1 MKDGENIMLNEA
13 ETRAKLIDPKL
24 HESGWSENL
33 IQRELKITEG
43 RIIDEYGNRKEGVK
57 PDYILFLE
65 RYFPIAVVEA
75 KEEAKHHATGIQ
87 QAKRYAEMLNVPFAY
102 STNGHKIEEY
112 DFITKR
118 QRTLDKFPSPQ
129 ELWKKYSLWKFNK
142 LLSFDKDENPLL
154 YPYKI
159 VQNKIP
165 RHYQIAAVKNIIEA
179 FLNGKKRILLTMAT
193 GTGKTYVAFQ
203 VAWKL
208 YNTKKIRRILYIA
221 DRIMLRDQACNKS
234 FEPFGGAREVI
245 KEGKAP
251 KIRDIYFAT
260 YQTLYSEKNGKR
272 LYQEYQPDF
281 FDMVIIDECHRSGYG
296 RWKEILD
303 HFKGAIHFGMT
314 ATPKRDDNIDTY
326 AYFGTPVYAYSLG
339 QGIEDGFLS
348 PYKIH
353 KIYINIDKKGGISLT
368 DVASEGAIIEAL
380 EETEVKEFYSV
391 GEFEKNI
398 TLPDRTEAM
407 TKKLAE
413 ILKIYGPTEKT
424 IVFCVTKEHALDVVK
439 ILQNEL
445 AYEIASTGANA
456 DDFVVRIVDEEPNA
470 IELAEK
476 MADSEY
482 QIPVI
487 AVTVD
492 LLSTG
497 VDIPPVKNI
506 VFMKPIASKV
516 LFKQIMGRGSR
527 ISEDANKFFFRIID
541 FVDATRL
548 LDPWDLPPEEY
559 IPDIPEGP
567 FDYFIK
573 GKVVDSEDG
582 TPIANARITAKL
594 GVNMVKPART
604 DENGEFIIDSC
615 PHSPVKVKVEAKNY
629 KLREVSVDP
638 IPFKDKIAVVIEL
651 KKKKPKEGKIVVK
664 GINVYTEEEIYVEV
678 EGKKLNKAR
687 YIEYT
692 KENVRKKVLT
702 LDDLRKIWINKKSR
716 RKFLEDLKAK
726 SINPELIA
734 QYLLDRPDA
743 DAFDIIA
750 HVAFDAPI
758 LSRDDRAQAL
768 LNEKQQLINSFNE
781 TAKGV
786 LLNLI
791 EKYKIGGIE
800 EISSEALKAP
810 DIKKIGKLKEIIDSF
825 GGIDN
830 LIHTL
835 ESVSQGL
842 YEVGGVR

>member
-1 MKDGENIMLNEA
+1 MLNEA

-24 HESGWSENL
+24 HESGWSEEL

-65 RYFPIAVVEA
+65 RYFPIAIVEA
-75 KEEAKHHATGIQ
+75 KDESKHHAAGMQ

-112 DFITKR
+112 DFITKQ

-129 ELWKKYSLWKFNK
+129 ELWERYSLWKFNK
-142 LLSFDKDENPLL
+142 TLPFNKEENPLL

-159 VQNKIP
+159 VRNKTP
-165 RHYQIAAVKNIIEA
+165 RYYQIAAVKNVIEA

-193 GTGKTYVAFQ
+193 GTGKTEIAFWIT
-203 VAWKL
+203 WKL
-208 YNTKKIRRILYIA
+208 YHTHKVRRVLYIA
-221 DRIMLRDQACNKS
+221 DRIMLRDQAYNR
-234 FEPFGGAREVI
+234 FEPFEGKREII
-245 KEGKAP
+245 KEGKASQ
-251 KIRDIYFAT
+251 IRDIYFAT

-272 LYQEYQPDF
+272 LYQEYPPDF

-303 HFKGAIHFGMT
+303 YFKDAVHFGMT

-326 AYFGTPVYAYSLG
+326 AYFGTPVYVYSLG
-339 QGIEDGFLS
+339 QGIEDGFLA

-353 KIYINIDKKGGISLT
+353 KIYMNIDKKGGISLT
-368 DVASEGAIIEAL
+368 DIASEGAIIEAP
-380 EETEVKEFYSV
+380 EETEIKDFYSV
-391 GEFEKNI
+391 GEFEREI
-398 TLPDRTEAM
+398 ILPDRTEAM

-445 AYEIASTGANA
+445 AYDITSTGINA

-470 IELAEK
+470 IELAQK
-476 MADSEY
+476 MADPES
-482 QIPVI
+482 QTPVI

-527 ISEDANKFFFRIID
+527 ISEDTDKFYFRILD
-541 FVDATRL
+541 FVNATRL
-548 LDPWDLPPEEY
+548 LDPWDMPPEEY
-559 IPDIPEGP
+559 IPDILEGP
-567 FDYFIK
+567 FDYFLK

-582 TPIANARITAKL
+582 TPIANAKITAKL

-604 DENGEFIIDSC
+604 DENGEFIIDGC
-615 PHSPVKVKVEAKNY
+615 PHSPIKVKVEAKDY
-629 KLREVSVDP
+629 KPREVSVDP
-638 IPFKDKIAVVIEL
+638 TPFKDKIAVVIEL
-651 KKKKPKEGKIVVK
+651 KKKRPKEGKVVIK
-664 GINVYTEEEIYVEV
+664 GINVYVEEELYVEV
-678 EGKKLNKAR
+678 EGEKLNKAR
-687 YIEYT
+687 YIEYAR
-692 KENVRKKVLT
+692 ENVKKKVLT
-702 LDDLRKIWINKKSR
+702 LDDLRKIWIDKESR
-716 RKFLEDLKAK
+716 KRFLEDLKAK

-734 QYLLDRPDA
+734 QLLDRPDA

-768 LNEKQQLINSFNE
+768 LNEKQQFLNSFNE
-781 TAKGV
+781 TAKRV

-791 EKYKIGGIE
+791 EKYKIGGID
-800 EISSEALKAP
+800 EISTEALTTP
-810 DIKKIGKLKEIIDSF
+810 DIEKIGKLKEIIDSF
-825 GGIDN
+825 GGIDR
-830 LIHTL
+830 LKHTL
-835 ESVSQGL
+835 ENISWSL

>member
-1 MKDGENIMLNEA
+1 MKSGNSLNET
-13 ETRAKLIDPKL
+13 ETRVKLIDPKL
-24 HESGWSENL
+24 HESGWTEDL
-33 IQRELKITEG
+33 IKRELKITEG
-43 RIIDEYGNRKEGVK
+43 RIIDDYGNRKDALQ

-65 RYFPIAVVEA
+65 RHFPIAVVEA
-75 KEEAKHHATGIQ
+75 KEEKKHHAAGMQ
-87 QAKRYAEMLNVPFAY
+87 QAKGYAEMLAVPFAY

-112 DFITKR
+112 DFITKK
-118 QRTLDKFPSPQ
+118 QRTIDEFPSPQ
-129 ELWKKYSLWKFNK
+129 GLWKRYSQWKFK
-142 LLSFDKDENPLL
+142 KILAFDRDANPLL

-159 VQNKIP
+159 FQNKNP
-165 RHYQIAAVKNIIEA
+165 RYYQIAATKNIIES
-179 FLNGKKRILLTMAT
+179 FLSGQKRILLTMAT

-208 YNTKKIRRILYIA
+208 YNTKKIRRILYVA
-221 DRIMLRDQACNKS
+221 DRIILRNQAYNQ

-272 LYQEYQPDF
+272 LYQEYPPDF

-303 HFKGAIHFGMT
+303 HFKDAVHFGMT

-326 AYFGTPVYAYSLG
+326 AYFGTPVYIYSLG
-339 QGIEDGFLS
+339 QGIEDGFLA

-353 KIYINIDKKGGISLT
+353 KIYMNVDKQGGLFLN
-368 DVASEGAIIEAL
+368 DVASEGAIIDVPEGM
-380 EETEVKEFYSV
+380 EVKEFYSV
-391 GEFEKNI
+391 GEFERAI
-398 TLPDRTEAM
+398 ILPDRTETM

-424 IVFCVTKEHALDVVK
+424 IVFCVTKEHALDVVRT
-439 ILQNEL
+439 LQNEL
-445 AYEIASTGANA
+445 ASEIYSTGFNA

-470 IELAEK
+470 RELVDK

-482 QIPVI
+482 PTPVI

-527 ISEDANKFFFRIID
+527 ISEDANKFFFRIVD

-548 LDPWDLPPEEY
+548 LDPWDLPPEEH

-567 FDYFIK
+567 FDFFVR

-582 TPIANARITAKL
+582 TPVSNARIAAKL

-604 DENGEFIIDSC
+604 NENGEFIIDGC
-615 PHSPVKVKVEAKNY
+615 PHSPIKVKVEAKNY
-629 KLREVSVDP
+629 KVREVSVEP
-638 IPFKDKIAVVIEL
+638 TPFKDKIAVVIEL
-651 KKKKPKEGKIVVK
+651 KRKKPKEGKIIVK

-678 EGKKLNKAR
+678 EGKKLNKAK
-687 YIEYT
+687 YIEYA

-702 LDDLRKIWINKKSR
+702 LDDLRKIWINKDSR
-716 RKFLEDLKAK
+716 KKFLEELKAK

-734 QYLLDRPDA
+734 QLLDRPDA

-768 LNEKQQLINSFNE
+768 LNEKYQLIESFNE
-781 TAKGV
+781 TAKEV

-791 EKYKIGGIE
+791 EKYRIGGIE
-800 EISSEALKAP
+800 EISPDALETP
-810 DIKKIGKLKEIIDSF
+810 DIQKIAKLNEIIESF
-825 GGIDN
+825 GGVDN
-830 LIHTL
+830 LLNTL
-835 ESVSQGL
+835 ENISQGL
-842 YEVGGVR
+842 YGIGGRI

>member
-1 MKDGENIMLNEA
+1 MLNEA

-24 HESGWSENL
+24 HEYGWSEDL
-33 IQRELKITEG
+33 IQRESKITEG
-43 RIIDEYGNRKEGVK
+43 RIIDEYGNRKEGIK

-65 RYFPIAVVEA
+65 RYFPIAVVES
-75 KEEAKHHATGIQ
+75 KEESKHHAAGIQ
-87 QAKRYAEMLNVPFAY
+87 QAKRYREMLNVPFAY

-112 DFITKR
+112 DFITKK

-129 ELWKKYSLWKFNK
+129 ELWKRYSLWRFNRP
-142 LLSFDKDENPLL
+142 LPFDKSENPLF

-159 VQNKIP
+159 VENKIP
-165 RHYQIAAVKNIIEA
+165 RYYQITGVRNIIEA

-203 VAWKL
+203 VSWKL
-208 YNTKKIRRILYIA
+208 YHTKKIRRILYIA
-221 DRIMLRDQACNKS
+221 DRIMLRDQACNK
-234 FEPFGGAREVI
+234 FFGPFSGAREVI
-245 KEGKAP
+245 KEGKTP

-260 YQTLYSEKNGKR
+260 YQSLYSEKNGKR
-272 LYQEYQPDF
+272 LYQDYPPDF

-303 HFKGAIHFGMT
+303 YFKDAIHLGMT

-326 AYFGTPVYAYSLG
+326 AYFGTPVYVYSLG
-339 QGIEDGFLS
+339 QGIDDGFLS

-353 KIYINIDKKGGISLT
+353 KNYINIDKKGGISLT
-368 DVASEGAIIEAL
+368 DVASEGAIIEAP

-391 GEFEKNI
+391 GEFERII
-398 TLPDRTEAM
+398 TLSDRTEAM

-445 AYEIASTGANA
+445 AYEIASTGVNA
-456 DDFVVRIVDEEPNA
+456 DDFVVRIVDEEPNS

-548 LDPWDLPPEEY
+548 LDPWDLPPEDY

-573 GKVVDSEDG
+573 GKVVDEEDG
-582 TPIANARITAKL
+582 TPVANARITAKL

-604 DENGEFIIDSC
+604 DENGEFIIDGC
-615 PHSPVKVKVEAKNY
+615 PHSLVKVKVEAKNY

-638 IPFKDKIAVVIEL
+638 IPFKDRIAVVIEL
-651 KKKKPKEGKIVVK
+651 KKRKPKVGKIVVK
-664 GINVYTEEEIYVEV
+664 GISVYIEEEIYVEV

-687 YIEYT
+687 YIEYA

-702 LDDLRKIWINKKSR
+702 LDDLRKIWINKESR
-716 RKFLEDLKAK
+716 KKFLEDLKRK

-734 QYLLDRPDA
+734 QLFDRPDA

-781 TAKGV
+781 TANEV

-791 EKYKIGGIE
+791 EKYKIGGID
-800 EISSEALKAP
+800 EISPEALESP
-810 DIKKIGKLKEIIDSF
+810 DIQKIGKLKEIINSF

-835 ESVSQGL
+835 EGISQGL
-842 YEVGGVR
+842 YEAEGVR

>member
-1 MKDGENIMLNEA
+1 MLNET
-13 ETRAKLIDPKL
+13 ETRIKLIDPKL
-24 HESGWSENL
+24 HESGWSEEL
-33 IQRELKITEG
+33 IQREVKITDG
-43 RIIDEYGNRKEGVK
+43 KILDEYGNRKEGVR

-65 RYFPIAVVEA
+65 KYFPIAVVEA
-75 KEEAKHHATGIQ
+75 KKKEKHHAVGIQ
-87 QAKRYAEMLNVPFAY
+87 QAKRYAQMLNTPFAY
-102 STNGHKIEEY
+102 STNGEKIEEY
-112 DFITKR
+112 DFITKK
-118 QRTLDKFPSPQ
+118 QKTIDKFPSPQ
-129 ELWKKYSLWKFNK
+129 ELWERYSLWKFNK
-142 LLSFDKDENPLL
+142 ILPFNKDKNPLL

-159 VQNKIP
+159 VQNKRP
-165 RHYQIAAVKNIIEA
+165 RYYQIAAVKNIIEA
-179 FLNGKKRILLTMAT
+179 FLEGKKRILLTMAT

-208 YNTKKIRRILYIA
+208 YKTEKIRRILYIA
-221 DRIMLRDQACNKS
+221 DRVMLRDQAYNKF

-245 KEGKAP
+245 KGGEAP

-272 LYQEYQPDF
+272 LYQEYSPDF

-296 RWKEILD
+296 RWREILD
-303 HFKGAIHFGMT
+303 YFSNAVHFGMT

-368 DVASEGAIIEAL
+368 DVASEGAVIETP
-380 EETEVKEFYSV
+380 EEIEVKEFYSV
-391 GEFEKNI
+391 GEFEKAI

-445 AYEIASTGANA
+445 GSEVASTGVNA

-470 IELAEK
+470 MELAEK
-476 MADSEY
+476 MADSESKV
-482 QIPVI
+482 PVI

-506 VFMKPIASKV
+506 VFMKPIASKA
-516 LFKQIMGRGSR
+516 LFKQIIGRGSR
-527 ISEDANKFFFRIID
+527 ISEDAGKFFFRIID
-541 FVDATRL
+541 FVNATRL

-559 IPDIPEGP
+559 IPDMPEGP
-567 FDYFIK
+567 FDFFIK

-582 TPIANARITAKL
+582 TPISNARITAKL
-594 GVNMVKPART
+594 GVNMVKPAKT
-604 DENGEFIIDSC
+604 NENGEFIIDSC

-629 KLREVSVDP
+629 KIKEVSVDP
-638 IPFKDKIAVVIEL
+638 IPFKDKIAVVVEL

-664 GINVYTEEEIYVEV
+664 GINVYIEEELYVEV

-687 YIEYT
+687 YIEYV
-692 KENVRKKVLT
+692 KENVKKNVLT
-702 LDDLRKIWINKKSR
+702 LDDLRKIWINKEKR
-716 RKFLEDLKAK
+716 KKFLEELKVK

-734 QYLLDRPDA
+734 QLLDRPDA

-768 LNEKQQLINSFNE
+768 LNNKQQIINSFNE
-781 TAKGV
+781 TAKEV

-791 EKYKIGGIE
+791 EKYKIGGID
-800 EISSEALKAP
+800 EISPQALESP
-810 DIKKIGKLKEIIDSF
+810 DIQKIGKLKEVIDSF
-825 GGIDN
+825 GDMKK
-830 LIHTL
+830 LINTL
-835 ESVSQGL
+835 ENISRSL
-842 YEVGGVR
+842 YELGGVG

>member
-1 MKDGENIMLNEA
+1 MLNETD
-13 ETRAKLIDPKL
+13 TRVKLIDPKL

-33 IQRELKITEG
+33 IRRELRITEG
-43 RIIDEYGNRKEGVK
+43 RIIDEYGNRKDGVK

-65 RYFPIAVVEA
+65 EYFPIAVVEA
-75 KEEAKHHATGIQ
+75 KEEAKHHSAGIQ
-87 QAKRYAEMLNVPFAY
+87 QAKKYAKMLGVPFAY
-102 STNGHKIEEY
+102 STNGRKIEEY
-112 DFITKR
+112 DFITGK
-118 QRTLDKFPSPQ
+118 QTTLDKFPSPQ
-129 ELWKKYSLWKFNK
+129 ELWNRYSFWKFGK
-142 LLSFDKDENPLL
+142 ILPFDRDKNPLI

-159 VQNKIP
+159 VRNKTP
-165 RHYQIAAVKNIIEA
+165 RYYQIAAVKSVIEA
-179 FLNGKKRILLTMAT
+179 FLSGRKRILLTMAT
-193 GTGKTYVAFQ
+193 GTGKTEVAFW
-203 VAWKL
+203 VSWKL
-208 YNTKKIRRILYIA
+208 YQTGKLRRILYIA
-221 DRIMLRDQACNKS
+221 DRIMLRDQAYNR

-251 KIRDIYFAT
+251 QIRDIYFAT
-260 YQTLYSEKNGKR
+260 YQSLYSEKNGKR
-272 LYQEYQPDF
+272 LYREYPPDF
-281 FDMVIIDECHRSGYG
+281 FDMIIIDECHRSGYG

-303 HFKGAIHFGMT
+303 YFEDAVHFGMT

-326 AYFGTPVYAYSLG
+326 AYFGSPVYTYSLG
-339 QGIEDGFLS
+339 QGIEDGFLA

-353 KIYINIDKKGGISLT
+353 KIYMNIDKEGGISLN
-368 DVASEGAIIEAL
+368 DVASEGAIIEAPQ
-380 EETEVKEFYSV
+380 EAEIKEFYSV
-391 GEFEKNI
+391 GEFEKAI

-424 IVFCVTKEHALDVVK
+424 IVFCVTKEHALDVVR

-445 AYEIASTGANA
+445 ATEIASTGINA
-456 DDFVVRIVDEEPNA
+456 DDFVVRIVDEEPDS
-470 IELAEK
+470 IELARR

-482 QIPVI
+482 QTPVI

-548 LDPWDLPPEEY
+548 LDPWDFPPEEY
-559 IPDIPEGP
+559 KPDTPQGP
-567 FDYFIK
+567 FDYFIR
-573 GKVVDSEDG
+573 GKVVDAEDG
-582 TPIANARITAKL
+582 TPVAGARITAKL

-604 DENGEFIIDSC
+604 DENGEFLIEDC
-615 PHSPVKVKVEAKNY
+615 PRSAVKVKVEAKGY
-629 KLREVSVDP
+629 KVREVSVEP
-638 IPFKDKIAVVIEL
+638 LPFRDKTAVVIEL
-651 KKKKPKEGKIVVK
+651 KKKKSGEGKITVR
-664 GINVYTEEEIYVEV
+664 GINVYIEEEIYVEV
-678 EGKKLNKAR
+678 EGEKLNRAR
-687 YIEYT
+687 YIEYAG
-692 KENVRKKVLT
+692 ENVRRRVVT
-702 LDDLRKIWINKKSR
+702 LDDLRKIWINREER
-716 RKFLEDLKAK
+716 RKFLKELEAK

-734 QYLLDRPDA
+734 GLLNRPDA

-768 LNEKQQLINSFNE
+768 LNEKQQFINSFNE
-781 TAKGV
+781 TAKKV

-791 EKYKIGGIE
+791 EKYRMGGIDEISPEALETPDIQKIGR
-800 EISSEALKAP
+800 
-810 DIKKIGKLKEIIDSF
+810 LKEIIDAF

-830 LIHTL
+830 LMRTL
-835 ESVSQGL
+835 ESISQGL
-842 YEVGGVR
+842 YETGGAG

>member
-1 MKDGENIMLNEA
+1 MLNET
-13 ETRAKLIDPKL
+13 ETRIKLIDPKL
-24 HESGWSENL
+24 HESGWSEDL
-33 IQRELKITEG
+33 IRREVKITEG
-43 RIIDEYGNRKEGVK
+43 RIIDEYGNRKKGVK

-75 KEEAKHHATGIQ
+75 KEEAKHHAAGIQ

-112 DFITKR
+112 DFITKK
-118 QRTLDKFPSPQ
+118 QRTIDKFPSPQ
-129 ELWKKYSLWKFNK
+129 ELWKRYSLWKFNR
-142 LLSFDKDENPLL
+142 LLPFNKDENPLL

-165 RHYQIAAVKNIIEA
+165 RYYQIAAVKNIIEA

-203 VAWKL
+203 VVWKL
-208 YNTKKIRRILYIA
+208 YNTGKIRRVLYIA
-221 DRIMLRDQACNKS
+221 DRVMLRDQAYNKF

-272 LYQEYQPDF
+272 LYQEYPPDF

-303 HFKGAIHFGMT
+303 YFSSAVHFGMT

-353 KIYINIDKKGGISLT
+353 KIYINVDKEGGISLT
-368 DVASEGAIIEAL
+368 DVASEGAVIEAP
-380 EETEVKEFYSV
+380 EDVEVKEFYSV
-391 GEFEKNI
+391 GEFEKVI

-445 AYEIASTGANA
+445 ASEIASTGMNA

-476 MADSEY
+476 MADPES
-482 QIPVI
+482 QVPVI

-516 LFKQIMGRGSR
+516 LFKQIIGRGSR
-527 ISEDANKFFFRIID
+527 ISEDAGKFFFRIID

-559 IPDIPEGP
+559 IPDMPEGP
-567 FDYFIK
+567 FDFFIK

-582 TPIANARITAKL
+582 TPISNARITAKL

-604 DENGEFIIDSC
+604 NENGEFIIDGC
-615 PHSPVKVKVEAKNY
+615 PHSPVRVKVEAKNY
-629 KLREVSVDP
+629 KTKEVSVDP
-638 IPFKDKIAVVIEL
+638 IPFKDKIAVVVEL

-664 GINVYTEEEIYVEV
+664 GINVYIEEELYVEV
-678 EGKKLNKAR
+678 EGKKLNKAK
-687 YIEYT
+687 YIEYAR
-692 KENVRKKVLT
+692 ENVRKKVLT
-702 LDDLRKIWINKKSR
+702 LDDLRKIWINKEK
-716 RKFLEDLKAK
+716 RKRFLEDLKAR

-734 QYLLDRPDA
+734 QLLDRPDA

-768 LNEKQQLINSFNE
+768 LNKKQQIINSFNE
-781 TAKGV
+781 TAKKV
-786 LLNLI
+786 VLNLI

-800 EISSEALKAP
+800 EISPEALESP
-810 DIKKIGKLKEIIDSF
+810 DIQKIGKLKEIIDSF

-830 LIHTL
+830 LIRTL
-835 ESVSQGL
+835 ESISRGL
-842 YEVGGVR
+842 YESGGVG

>member
-1 MKDGENIMLNEA
+1 MLNEA

-24 HESGWSENL
+24 HEAGWSENL
-33 IQRELKITEG
+33 IQREVKITEG
-43 RIIDEYGNRKEGVK
+43 RIIDEYGNRKDGLK

-65 RYFPIAVVEA
+65 RYFPIAIVEA
-75 KEEAKHHATGIQ
+75 KEEAKHYATGLQ
-87 QAKRYAEMLNVPFAY
+87 QAKRYAEMLNIPFAY
-102 STNGHKIEEY
+102 STNGHGIEEY

-118 QRTLDKFPSPQ
+118 QTTLNEFPSPQ
-129 ELWKKYSLWKFNK
+129 ELWKRYSLWKFNK
-142 LLSFDKDENPLL
+142 SLPFNKDENPLL

-165 RHYQIAAVKNIIEA
+165 RYYQIAAVKNIIEA

-221 DRIMLRDQACNKS
+221 DRVMLRNQACNKF

-272 LYQEYQPDF
+272 LYQEYRPDF
-281 FDMVIIDECHRSGYG
+281 FDMIIIDECHRSGYG

-303 HFKGAIHFGMT
+303 HFKDAVHFGMT

-326 AYFGTPVYAYSLG
+326 AYFGSPVYAYSLG
-339 QGIEDGFLS
+339 QGIEDGFLA

-353 KIYINIDKKGGISLT
+353 KIYVNIDKDGGISLT
-368 DVASEGAIIEAL
+368 DVASEGAIIEAP
-380 EETEVKEFYSV
+380 EEAEVKDFYSV
-391 GEFEKNI
+391 GEFERNI
-398 TLPDRTEAM
+398 ILPERTEVM

-424 IVFCVTKEHALDVVK
+424 IVFCVTKEHALDIVK

-445 AYEIASTGANA
+445 AYEIASTGINA
-456 DDFVVRIVDEEPNA
+456 DDFVVRVVDEEPNA

-482 QIPVI
+482 QTPVI

-541 FVDATRL
+541 FVNATRL

-559 IPDIPEGP
+559 IPDVPEGP

-573 GKVVDSEDG
+573 GKVVDGENG
-582 TPIANARITAKL
+582 TPVANARITAKF

-604 DENGEFIIDSC
+604 NENGEFIIDGC
-615 PHSPVKVKVEAKNY
+615 PHSSVKVKVEAKNY

-638 IPFKDKIAVVIEL
+638 IPFKDKVAVVIEL
-651 KKKKPKEGKIVVK
+651 KKKKPKEGKVVVK
-664 GINVYTEEEIYVEV
+664 GINVFIEEEIYVEV
-678 EGKKLNKAR
+678 EGKKLNKAK
-687 YIEYT
+687 YIEYA

-702 LDDLRKIWINKKSR
+702 LDDLRKIWINKESR
-716 RKFLEDLKAK
+716 KKFLDDLKEK

-734 QYLLDRPDA
+734 QLLDRPDA

-758 LSRDDRAQAL
+758 MSRDDRAQAL
-768 LNEKQQLINSFNE
+768 LNEKQQFITSFNE
-781 TAKGV
+781 IAKEV
-786 LLNLI
+786 LLNLL
-791 EKYKIGGIE
+791 EKYKIGGID
-800 EISSEALKAP
+800 EISYDALDSP

-825 GGIDN
+825 GGMDKF
-830 LIHTL
+830 IHTL
-835 ESVSQGL
+835 ESISEGL
-842 YEVGGVR
+842 YGIGGIR

>member
-1 MKDGENIMLNEA
+1 
-13 ETRAKLIDPKL
+13 
-24 HESGWSENL
+24 
-33 IQRELKITEG
+33 
-43 RIIDEYGNRKEGVK
+43 
-57 PDYILFLE
+57 
-65 RYFPIAVVEA
+65 
-75 KEEAKHHATGIQ
+75 
-87 QAKRYAEMLNVPFAY
+87 
-102 STNGHKIEEY
+102 
-112 DFITKR
+112 
-118 QRTLDKFPSPQ
+118 
-129 ELWKKYSLWKFNK
+129 
-142 LLSFDKDENPLL
+142 
-154 YPYKI
+154 
-159 VQNKIP
+159 
-165 RHYQIAAVKNIIEA
+165 
-179 FLNGKKRILLTMAT
+179 MAT

-208 YNTKKIRRILYIA
+208 YHTKKIRRILYIA
-221 DRIMLRDQACNKS
+221 DRVMLRDQACNKF
-234 FEPFGGAREVI
+234 FEPFGGVREVI
-245 KEGKAP
+245 KEGKAL

-272 LYQEYQPDF
+272 LYQEYSPDF
-281 FDMVIIDECHRSGYG
+281 FDIVIIDECHRSGYG

-303 HFKGAIHFGMT
+303 HFKDAVHFGMT

-326 AYFGTPVYAYSLG
+326 AYFGTPVYIYSLG

-353 KIYINIDKKGGISLT
+353 KIYMNIDRKGGLYLT
-368 DVASEGAIIEAL
+368 DIASEGAIIEAP
-380 EETEVKEFYSV
+380 EEAEIKEFYSV
-391 GEFEKNI
+391 GEFERVI

-407 TKKLAE
+407 TKKLSE

-445 AYEIASTGANA
+445 AYEIASTGINA

-482 QIPVI
+482 QTPVI

-527 ISEDANKFFFRIID
+527 ISEDANKFYFRIID
-541 FVDATRL
+541 FVNATRL
-548 LDPWDLPPEEY
+548 LDPWDLPPEDY

-573 GKVVDSEDG
+573 GKVVDGEDG
-582 TPIANARITAKL
+582 TPISNARITAKL
-594 GVNMVKPART
+594 GVNMFKPART
-604 DENGEFIIDSC
+604 DKNGEFFIDGC
-615 PHSPVKVKVEAKNY
+615 PRTPVKVKVEAKNY
-629 KLREVSVDP
+629 KLREVSIDP
-638 IPFKDKIAVVIEL
+638 VPFRDRVAVVIEL
-651 KKKKPKEGKIVVK
+651 KKKKPKEDKIIVK
-664 GINVYTEEEIYVEV
+664 GINVYIEEEIYVEV

-687 YIEYT
+687 YIEYA

-702 LDDLRKIWINKKSR
+702 LDDLRKIWINKVNR
-716 RKFLEDLKAK
+716 EKFLNDLKEK

-734 QYLLDRPDA
+734 QLLNRPDA

-781 TAKGV
+781 TAKSV

-791 EKYKIGGIE
+791 DK
-800 EISSEALKAP
+800 
-810 DIKKIGKLKEIIDSF
+810 
-825 GGIDN
+825 
-830 LIHTL
+830 
-835 ESVSQGL
+835 
-842 YEVGGVR
+842 

>member
-1 MKDGENIMLNEA
+1 MLNEA

-24 HESGWSENL
+24 HESGWSEDL

-43 RIIDEYGNRKEGVK
+43 RIVDEYGNRKEGLK

-65 RYFPIAVVEA
+65 RYFPIAIVEA
-75 KEEAKHHATGIQ
+75 KEESKHYAAGMQ

-112 DFITKR
+112 DFITKK
-118 QRTLDKFPSPQ
+118 QRTLDNFPSPQ
-129 ELWKKYSLWKFNK
+129 ELWKRYSLWKFNRVLPFNK
-142 LLSFDKDENPLL
+142 EENPLL

-165 RHYQIAAVKNIIEA
+165 RYYQIAAVKNIIEA
-179 FLNGKKRILLTMAT
+179 FLNGKKRILLAMAT

-208 YNTKKIRRILYIA
+208 YHTKKIRRILYLA
-221 DRIMLRDQACNKS
+221 DRVMLRDQACNKF
-234 FEPFGGAREVI
+234 FEPFGGAREII

-260 YQTLYSEKNGKR
+260 YQTLYSEKNGNR
-272 LYQEYQPDF
+272 LYQEYPPDF
-281 FDMVIIDECHRSGYG
+281 FDMIIIDECHRSGYG

-303 HFKGAIHFGMT
+303 YFKDAVHFGMT

-326 AYFGTPVYAYSLG
+326 AYFGTPVYVYSLG
-339 QGIEDGFLS
+339 QGIEDGFLA

-353 KIYINIDKKGGISLT
+353 KIYMNIDKRGGISLT
-368 DVASEGAIIEAL
+368 DVASEGAIIEAP
-380 EETEVKEFYSV
+380 EETEIKEFYSV
-391 GEFEKNI
+391 GEFERII
-398 TLPDRTEAM
+398 TLPDRTEVM

-445 AYEIASTGANA
+445 AYEIASTGVNA
-456 DDFVVRIVDEEPNA
+456 DEFVVRIVDEEPNA

-482 QIPVI
+482 QTPII

-516 LFKQIMGRGSR
+516 LFKQILGRGSR
-527 ISEDANKFFFRIID
+527 ICEDADKFYFRIID
-541 FVDATRL
+541 FVNATRL
-548 LDPWDLPPEEY
+548 LDPWDMPPEGY

-573 GKVVDSEDG
+573 GRVVDSEEG
-582 TPIANARITAKL
+582 TPIVNARVTAKL
-594 GVNMVKPART
+594 GVNMIKPART
-604 DENGEFIIDSC
+604 DGNGEFIIDGC

-629 KLREVSVDP
+629 KTREVSVDP

-664 GINVYTEEEIYVEV
+664 GVNVYIEEEIYVEV
-678 EGKKLNKAR
+678 EGKRLNKAK
-687 YIEYT
+687 YIEYA

-702 LDDLRKIWINKKSR
+702 LDDLRKIWINRESR
-716 RKFLEDLKAK
+716 KKFLEDLKAK

-734 QYLLDRPDA
+734 QLLDRPDA
-743 DAFDIIA
+743 DAFDVIA
-750 HVAFDAPI
+750 HVAFDAPV

-768 LNEKQQLINSFNE
+768 LNEKQQFINSFNK
-781 TAKGV
+781 TAKEV

-791 EKYKIGGIE
+791 EKYKIGGIDE
-800 EISSEALKAP
+800 VSPEALESP
-810 DIKKIGKLKEIIDSF
+810 DIQKIGKLKEIIDSF
-825 GGIDN
+825 GGIEN
-830 LIHTL
+830 LMHAL
-835 ESVSQGL
+835 ESISQGL
-842 YEVGGVR
+842 YEAGGAR

>member
-1 MKDGENIMLNEA
+1 MLNEA

-24 HESGWSENL
+24 HESGWSEDL
-33 IQRELKITEG
+33 IRREVKITEG

-57 PDYILFLE
+57 PDYILFFDP
-65 RYFPIAVVEA
+65 YFPIAVVEA
-75 KEEAKHHATGIQ
+75 KEEAKRHDAGIQ
-87 QAKRYAEMLNVPFAY
+87 QAKGYAKMLDVPFAY

-112 DFITKR
+112 DFTTKK

-129 ELWKKYSLWKFNK
+129 ELWERYSLWRFNK
-142 LLSFDKDENPLL
+142 ILPFDKEINPLL

-159 VQNKIP
+159 VHNKIP
-165 RHYQIAAVKNIIEA
+165 RYYQISAVRSVIEA
-179 FLNGKKRILLTMAT
+179 FLKGEKRILLTMAT
-193 GTGKTYVAFQ
+193 GTGKTEVAFW
-203 VAWKL
+203 VSWKL
-208 YNTKKIRRILYIA
+208 YNTKKLRRILYIA
-221 DRIMLRDQACNKS
+221 DRVMLRDQAYNR
-234 FEPFGGAREVI
+234 FEPFGDAREVI

-251 KIRDIYFAT
+251 QIRDIYFAT

-272 LYQEYQPDF
+272 LYREYPPDF

-303 HFKGAIHFGMT
+303 YFKDAVHFGMT

-326 AYFGTPVYAYSLG
+326 AYFGTPVYTYSLG
-339 QGIEDGFLS
+339 QGIEDGFLA

-353 KIYINIDKKGGISLT
+353 KIYMNIDKEGGISLN
-368 DVASEGAIIEAL
+368 DVASEGAIIEAPQ
-380 EETEVKEFYSV
+380 EAEIKEFYSV
-391 GEFEKNI
+391 SEFEKAI

-424 IVFCVTKEHALDVVK
+424 IVFCVTKEHALDVVR

-445 AYEIASTGANA
+445 ATEIASTGINA

-470 IELAEK
+470 IELAQRI
-476 MADSEY
+476 ADLEA
-482 QIPVI
+482 QTPVI

-497 VDIPPVKNI
+497 VDMPPVKNI

-548 LDPWDLPPEEY
+548 LDPWDFPPEEY
-559 IPDIPEGP
+559 TPDIPQGP

-582 TPIANARITAKL
+582 VPIPNARITARL
-594 GVNMVKPART
+594 GTNMVKPART
-604 DENGEFIIDSC
+604 DENGEFLIDSC
-615 PHSPVKVKVEAKNY
+615 PRSSVKVKVEAKDY
-629 KLREVSVDP
+629 KVREVSVEP
-638 IPFKDKIAVVIEL
+638 LPFMDKTAVVIEL
-651 KKKKPKEGKIVVK
+651 KKKKPREGKITVK
-664 GINVYTEEEIYVEV
+664 GINVYIEEELYVEV
-678 EGKKLNKAR
+678 EREKLNKAK
-687 YIEYT
+687 YIEYAG
-692 KENVRKKVLT
+692 ENVRRKVIT
-702 LDDLRKIWINKKSR
+702 LDDLRKIWINREER
-716 RKFLEDLKAK
+716 RKFLEELKAK

-734 QYLLDRPDA
+734 QLLNRPDA

-781 TAKGV
+781 TTKKV

-791 EKYKIGGIE
+791 EKYKMGGIE
-800 EISSEALKAP
+800 EISPEALETP
-810 DIKKIGKLKEIIDSF
+810 DIQKIGKLKEIIDSF
-825 GGIDN
+825 GGMDN
-830 LIHTL
+830 LIRTL
-835 ESVSQGL
+835 ESIAKGL
-842 YEVGGVR
+842 YEAGGVR

>member
-1 MKDGENIMLNEA
+1 MLNEA

-24 HESGWSENL
+24 HEAGWSEDL

-43 RIIDEYGNRKEGVK
+43 RIIDEYGNRKEGLK

-75 KEEAKHHATGIQ
+75 KEESKPHAAGMQ
-87 QAKRYAEMLNVPFAY
+87 QAKRYAEMIDVPFAY

-112 DFITKR
+112 DFITKK
-118 QRTLDKFPSPQ
+118 QRTIDRFPSPQ
-129 ELWKKYSLWKFNK
+129 ELWERYTPWKFNK
-142 LLSFDKDENPLL
+142 SLPFDKDENPLL

-159 VQNKIP
+159 VQNKTP
-165 RHYQIAAVKNIIEA
+165 RYYQIAAVKNVIEA

-193 GTGKTYVAFQ
+193 GTGKTEVAFWI
-203 VAWKL
+203 AWKL
-208 YNTKKIRRILYIA
+208 YNTKNVRRILYIA
-221 DRIMLRDQACNKS
+221 DRIMLRDQAYNR
-234 FEPFGGAREVI
+234 FEPFGGAREII
-245 KEGKAP
+245 KEGNAP

-260 YQTLYSEKNGKR
+260 YQTLYSEKDGKR
-272 LYQEYQPDF
+272 LYMEYPQSF

-303 HFKGAIHFGMT
+303 YFKDAVHFGMT

-326 AYFGTPVYAYSLG
+326 AYFGTPVYVYSLG
-339 QGIEDGFLS
+339 QGIEDGFLA

-353 KIYINIDKKGGISLT
+353 KIYINIDKRGGISLN
-368 DVASEGAIIEAL
+368 DVASEGAIIEAP

-391 GEFEKNI
+391 GEFERVI

-413 ILKIYGPTEKT
+413 ILKTYGPMEKT
-424 IVFCVTKEHALDVVK
+424 IVFCVTKEHALDVVR

-445 AYEIASTGANA
+445 AYEIASTGINA
-456 DDFVVRIVDEEPNA
+456 DDFVVRIVDEEPYA
-470 IELAEK
+470 IELAQK

-482 QIPVI
+482 QTPVI

-497 VDIPPVKNI
+497 VDMPPVKNI

-527 ISEDANKFFFRIID
+527 VSEDANKFYFRIID
-541 FVDATRL
+541 FVNATRL
-548 LDPWDLPPEEY
+548 LDPWDMPPEDY
-559 IPDIPEGP
+559 IPDFPEGP

-573 GKVVDSEDG
+573 GRVIDGEDSSPVFG
-582 TPIANARITAKL
+582 ARVTAKL
-594 GVNMVKPART
+594 GVNTIKPART
-604 DENGEFIIDSC
+604 NENGEFLVDAC
-615 PHSPVKVKVEAKNY
+615 PHSPVKIKVEAKNY
-629 KLREVSVDP
+629 KVKEVVVDP
-638 IPFKDKIAVVIEL
+638 IPSKDKTAVVVEL
-651 KKKKPKEGKIVVK
+651 NKKKPQEKKIVVK
-664 GINVYTEEEIYVEV
+664 GINVYIEEELYVEV
-678 EGKKLNKAR
+678 EGEKLNKAK
-687 YIEYT
+687 YIEYA

-702 LDDLRKIWINKKSR
+702 LEDLRKIWINKESR
-716 RKFLEDLKAK
+716 KKFLEDLKAK

-734 QYLLDRPDA
+734 QLLDRPDA

-768 LNEKQQLINSFNE
+768 LNEKQQLINSFGE
-781 TAKGV
+781 TAKKV

-791 EKYKIGGIE
+791 EKYKIGGID
-800 EISSEALKAP
+800 EISPEALESP
-810 DIKKIGKLKEIIDSF
+810 DIQRIGKLKEIIDSF
-825 GGIDN
+825 GGINN

-835 ESVSQGL
+835 ETISQDL
-842 YEVGGVR
+842 Y

>member
-1 MKDGENIMLNEA
+1 MLNEA

-24 HESGWSENL
+24 HEYGWSEDL
-33 IQRELKITEG
+33 IQRESKITEG

-65 RYFPIAVVEA
+65 RYFPIAVVES
-75 KEEAKHHATGIQ
+75 KEESKHHAAGIQ
-87 QAKRYAEMLNVPFAY
+87 QAKRYREMLNVPFAY

-112 DFITKR
+112 DFITKK

-129 ELWKKYSLWKFNK
+129 ELWKRYSLWRFNRP
-142 LLSFDKDENPLL
+142 LPFDKSENPLF

-159 VQNKIP
+159 VENKIP
-165 RHYQIAAVKNIIEA
+165 RYYQITGVRNIIEA

-203 VAWKL
+203 VSWKL
-208 YNTKKIRRILYIA
+208 YHTKKIRRILYIA
-221 DRIMLRDQACNKS
+221 DRIMLRDQACNK
-234 FEPFGGAREVI
+234 FFGPFSGAREVI
-245 KEGKAP
+245 KEGKTP

-260 YQTLYSEKNGKR
+260 YQSLYSEKNGKR
-272 LYQEYQPDF
+272 LYQDYPPDF

-303 HFKGAIHFGMT
+303 YFKDAIHLGMT

-326 AYFGTPVYAYSLG
+326 AYFGTPVYVYSLG
-339 QGIEDGFLS
+339 QGIDDGFLS

-353 KIYINIDKKGGISLT
+353 KNYINIDKKGGISLT
-368 DVASEGAIIEAL
+368 DVASEGAIIEAP

-391 GEFEKNI
+391 GEFERII
-398 TLPDRTEAM
+398 TLSDRTEAM

-445 AYEIASTGANA
+445 AYEIASTGVNA
-456 DDFVVRIVDEEPNA
+456 DDFVVRIVDEEPNS

-548 LDPWDLPPEEY
+548 LDPWDLPPEDY

-573 GKVVDSEDG
+573 GKVVDEEDG
-582 TPIANARITAKL
+582 TPVANARITAKL

-604 DENGEFIIDSC
+604 DENGEFIIDGC

-638 IPFKDKIAVVIEL
+638 IPFKDRIAVVIEL
-651 KKKKPKEGKIVVK
+651 KKRKPKVGKIVVK
-664 GINVYTEEEIYVEV
+664 GISVYIEEEIYVEV

-687 YIEYT
+687 YIEYA

-702 LDDLRKIWINKKSR
+702 LDDLRKIWINKESR
-716 RKFLEDLKAK
+716 KKFLEDLKRK

-734 QYLLDRPDA
+734 QLFDRPDA

-781 TAKGV
+781 TANEV

-791 EKYKIGGIE
+791 EKYKIGGID
-800 EISSEALKAP
+800 EISPEALESP
-810 DIKKIGKLKEIIDSF
+810 DIQKIGKLKEIINSF

-835 ESVSQGL
+835 EGISQGL
-842 YEVGGVR
+842 YEAEGVR